1 MASIAKQINFQR
13 KKEKKRE
20 TPEDLPEAFP
30 SHAPRRFHRKYYEKN
45 IDGIRDLYE
54 SQGIKLPSYFDSADS
69 YVDYRVSQKAYGGNV
84 QPRGAYRS
92 TETR

>member
-13 KKEKKRE
+13 KKEDKRE
-20 TPEDLPEAFP
+20 VSQDLPKPFP
-30 SHAPRRFHRKYYEKN
+30 SDAPRRMHKSYYENN
-45 IDGIRDLYE
+45 IKGIRDLNE
-54 SQGIKLPSYFDSADS
+54 TQGIEIPSHFNDVES
-69 YVDYRVSQKAYGGNV
+69 YVDYRVSQKAYGGKV

>member
-13 KKEKKRE
+13 EKEDKRE
-20 TPEDLPEAFP
+20 VSQDLPKPFP
-30 SHAPRRFHRKYYEKN
+30 SDAPRRMHRSYYEKN
-45 IDGIRDLYE
+45 IAGIRDLYE
-54 SQGIKLPSYFDSADS
+54 SQGIELPSYFSDSDS
-69 YVDYRVSQKAYGGNV
+69 YVDYRVSQKVYGGKV

>member
-1 MASIAKQINFQR
+1 MASLSKQINF
-13 KKEKKRE
+13 KSKDEEKRE
-20 TPEDLPEAFP
+20 VSNDLPKAFP
-30 SHAPRRFHRKYYEKN
+30 SDAPRRMHKSYYENN
-45 IDGIRDLYE
+45 IKGIRDLYE
-54 SQGIKLPSYFDSADS
+54 TQGIEIPSYFNDVDS